1 MGLPAMNP
9 SNGGIPVYYQPI
21 NIPLHLQKD
30 VFMSL
35 NEWNYIIPLM
45 IIMENEFILSDRY
58 YGIYVFNEKL
68 YYVSKRNFLSFTTAF
83 YFI

>member
-30 VFMSL
+30 AFMSFKKLELHNPL
-35 NEWNYIIPLM
+35 N
-45 IIMENEFILSDRY
+45 DY
-58 YGIYVFNEKL
+58 YGE
-68 YYVSKRNFLSFTTAF
+68 
-83 YFI
+83 